1 MKKHLKNGSL
11 PWRFPKMDLKMKL
24 TTLFLVVSLFQVQ
37 ANSYAQKT
45 KLSLDLENAS
55 IGQVFTEIEEVSE
68 FRFLFESGQIDL
80 DRKISLKVSQK
91 KITDVLPILFA
102 NTDVAYK
109 IRGRQVILTNK
120 GIGFSLP
127 RTNAPEGDSDKKTVL
142 QQQVSGTVTD
152 TEGVPLAGA
161 NIVEKGTT
169 NGVTADFDGNFSI
182 TVDEDAVLVISY
194 IGFKTREITV
204 GGQSAISVTM
214 SEDAAGLEEVVVI
227 GYGTQKKTDLTG
239 SVGVVPM
246 ENVREMPV
254 AGIDQALSGQIAGL
268 QISTSN
274 GIPGGG
280 PNVQL
285 RGIGAIGAA
294 SQPLYVVDG
303 FALSSTSSQISN
315 PLNTI
320 PPQDVQSVAIL
331 KDASATA
338 IYGSRGANGV
348 IIITTKKGTSG
359 KTQVQISVNTGY
371 QILPTRA
378 DPNLLNAEEFARFK
392 KQSYSD
398 QILADTGREATIEE
412 IPEVYRNPEQYGEGT
427 DWFDVI
433 THAAPVYDINFSLS
447 GGNESLRTYMSAGYL
462 NQDGVVVSTGYERYS
477 LRFNVDVN
485 LSEKLKLGVNLAPT
499 FSKRGGNTAGGGGR
513 GGGGFGDAVVASPI
527 PPVFNEDGTYNAMIQ
542 EHPSIFPYPNP
553 LMSLRETKDESESM
567 RILASA
573 FAEYEIFDNLKL
585 KSSFN
590 VDWQDERRDY
600 FRPSTLGRLFQFPP
614 TIPVSFYQRDSYLN
628 WLNENNLTY
637 ENTIGDHSINAL
649 LGFSIQ
655 EEKSRSADFQG
666 DDYPDD
672 DVQTFNA
679 AARITGA
686 TSIEEWSLISY
697 LARINYSFRNKY
709 LLTATIRRDGSSRF
723 GPDNRWGNFPSVALG
738 WNVSKEPFLQ
748 NANDWLNDLKVRA
761 SYGKSGNFQIGNY
774 TYRSNVASNNYIL
787 GGQLVGGKTMTSLAN
802 PNLGWEKMNE
812 INLGLDI
819 GLWKNRLTLSAD
831 FYKRNTE
838 SLLLQTELPGSSG
851 FTSAIEN
858 FGKMENKGF
867 ELSISSNNLVQENF
881 SWGTNFNF
889 SLNRNEVLQL
899 GPTNE
904 PILAGSSYE
913 GNPTNITMVG
923 KPLGMFYGFV
933 ADGIYQTQ
941 AEIDSQPSFP
951 GAVPGNMRVK
961 DIDGNGIIEDEKDFA
976 IIGNPYPDFS
986 FGITNTVVYKNFDL
1000 KVIATSQIGGEKIRT
1015 NQFSTHLIDGLFNAS
1030 RDVLDRWRSPSQPG
1044 NGIVPTTNGS
1054 GYGRRLYRDISSIF
1068 VEDYSYF
1075 WIKNITLGYSL
1086 PQGMVQG
1093 IANARFYGSVQNGLL
1108 FTDFSGNPE
1117 TQGYGNEGNSPLTPG
1132 YDSNPYPVPVIYSI
1146 GVNLTF

>member
-1 MKKHLKNGSL
+1 MKKNDKSDVLEKGHGRKLN
-11 PWRFPKMDLKMKL
+11 LKMKFC
-24 TTLFLVVSLFQVQ
+24 FLMASFMLIQLS
-37 ANSYAQKT
+37 ANSVMSENKIQFSYDNVPLKRIFKEISSQTGYKFFYNVKEINDKQIT
-45 KLSLDLENAS
+45 SLTVNEETIKEVLHKLSFKANFDFNINKNQIVLTHQRIISHKSQDS
-55 IGQVFTEIEEVSE
+55 EIK
-68 FRFLFESGQIDL
+68 GT
-80 DRKISLKVSQK
+80 
-91 KITDVLPILFA
+91 ITDGDGVALP
-102 NTDVAYK
+102 
-109 IRGRQVILTNK
+109 
-120 GIGFSLP
+120 
-127 RTNAPEGDSDKKTVL
+127 
-142 QQQVSGTVTD
+142 
-152 TEGVPLAGA
+152 GA
-161 NIVEKGTT
+161 NILEKGTT
-169 NGVTADFDGNFSI
+169 NGTQTDFDGNFSI
-182 TVDEDAVLVISY
+182 TVGENAVLVISY
-194 IGFKTREITV
+194 IGFETMEV
-204 GGQSAISVTM
+204 PVDGQSNISVSM
-214 SEDAAGLEEVVVI
+214 LEDAAGLEEVVII
-227 GYGTQKKTDLTG
+227 GYGTQRKSDLTG
-239 SVGVVPM
+239 SVGVVSM
-246 ENVREMPV
+246 DNIREMPV
-254 AGIDQALSGQIAGL
+254 AGVDQALSGQIAGL

-320 PPQDVQSVAIL
+320 PPQDVESVTIL

-359 KTQVQISVNTGY
+359 KSKVQVSVNTGY
-371 QILPTRA
+371 QILPSRS
-378 DPNLLNAEEFARFK
+378 DPDLMNAEEFARFK
-392 KQSYSD
+392 QQSYSD
-398 QILADTGREATIEE
+398 QILADTGQEATADQ

-427 DWFDVI
+427 NWFDVI

-447 GGNESLRTYMSAGYL
+447 GGNENLRTYMSAGYL

-477 LRFNVDVN
+477 LRFNIDGK
-485 LSEKLKLGVNLAPT
+485 LSEKLKVGANLAPT
-499 FSKRGGNTAGGGGR
+499 FSKRGGNTSGGGGR

-527 PPVFNEDGTYNAMIQ
+527 PPVYNEDGTYNAMIQ
-542 EHPSIFPYPNP
+542 EHSSIFPYPNP
-553 LMSLRETKDESESM
+553 LMSLKESKDESESM
-567 RILASA
+567 RILGSV
-573 FAEYEIFDNLKL
+573 FAVYEIIDNLNL

-590 VDWQDERRDY
+590 VDWQDARRDY

-614 TIPVSFYQRDSYLN
+614 TIPVSFYERDSYLN
-628 WLNENNLTY
+628 WSSENNLTY
-637 ENTIGDHSINAL
+637 ANIFGDHSIDAL
-649 LGFSIQ
+649 AGFSIQ
-655 EEKSRSADFQG
+655 KEKSRSADFQG
-666 DDYPDD
+666 NDYPDD

-679 AARITGA
+679 AARITGG

-697 LARINYSFRNKY
+697 LARVNYNFKNRY

-723 GPDNRWGNFPSVALG
+723 GTENRWGNFPSIALG
-738 WNVSKEPFLQ
+738 WNVSKESFMR
-748 NANDWLNDLKVRA
+748 NADKWLNDFKVRA
-761 SYGKSGNFQIGNY
+761 SYGQSGNFQIGNY
-774 TYRSNVASNNYIL
+774 TYRSNIASNNYIL

-812 INLGLDI
+812 INLGVDI
-819 GLWKNRLTLSAD
+819 GLWNNRLTLSAD

-867 ELSISSNNLVQENF
+867 ELSISSNNFARENF
-881 SWGTNFNF
+881 SWSTDFNF
-889 SLNRNEVLQL
+889 SLNRNEIIQL
-899 GPTNE
+899 GPTNT

-923 KPLGMFYGFV
+923 EPLGMFYGFV

-951 GAVPGNMRVK
+951 GAVPGNLRMK
-961 DIDGNGIIEDEKDFA
+961 DIDGNGIIEDEKDFT

-986 FGITNTVVYKNFDL
+986 FGITNTITYKNFDL

-1015 NQFSTHLIDGLFNAS
+1015 NQFSTHLSDGLFNAN
-1030 RDVLDRWRSPSQPG
+1030 RDLLDRWRSPSQPG

-1068 VEDYSYF
+1068 IEDYSYF
-1075 WIKNITLGYSL
+1075 WIKNITLGYNL
-1086 PQGMVQG
+1086 PQGMVKG

-1117 TQGYGNEGNSPLTPG
+1117 TQGYGSEGNSSLTPG

-1146 GVNLTF
+1146 GINLTF